1 MFVFLRLKT
10 LISAKMKILIVSA
23 TSLEIKPLLSH
34 LHFEQRIDAFTNCY
48 KYRNIHI
55 DVLITGVSMVPTAFL
70 MGKVLARHQYDAAFN
85 LGIAGSFNRNFEL
98 GEVVHITHDRFPGIG
113 DEQGEY
119 LLSLIDL
126 KLLEENF
133 FPYKDGEI
141 INDTPINSKIINN
154 LRTARSITV
163 NRVHTTN
170 KSIEKIRKN
179 TNPDIESMEG
189 AAFFFACFS
198 EGIPCAQLRAIS
210 NYVEQGDNDR
220 WSIPKA
226 IENLNTVI
234 LQVLHE

>member
-1 MFVFLRLKT
+1 
-10 LISAKMKILIVSA
+10 MKILIVSA
-23 TSLEIKPLLSH
+23 TSLEIKPLLAH
-34 LHFEQRIDAFTNCY
+34 LQFEQRIDAYLSSY
-48 KYRNIHI
+48 KYKDMFI

-70 MGKVLARHQYDAAFN
+70 MGKLLARYQYNAAFN

-141 INDTPINSKIINN
+141 INETPISSKTINS

-179 TNPDIESMEG
+179 CNPDIESMEG

-198 EGIPCAQLRAIS
+198 EAIPCAQLRAVS
-210 NYVEQGDNDR
+210 NYVDQGDNDR

-226 IENLNTVI
+226 IENLNRII
-234 LQVLHE
+234 LQVLNE